1 MIGTGSVLVLG
12 AGPAGLACAHE
23 LAAAGLS
30 PIVLERNLQPGGLCR
45 TVRYEDCY
53 FDIGGHRFLSDSP
66 EVNAIW
72 RRTLGEDL
80 LRVRRKSRIFYRG
93 RFFDYPLN
101 ALNALRGLGPFEAAR
116 CLSSYVSARSR
127 GPASGEDFQSWMSAR
142 FGSRLFEIFFKTYT
156 EKVWGIPCSQLSG
169 DWADERVRGLS
180 LGEAVRRALLP
191 AFSGAP
197 KTLSSEFYYPR
208 RGPGQFCERYA
219 IDAERLGATMEYGR
233 SVLAVQREADR
244 IVSVSVDDGV
254 GGRQERSCAELF
266 SSIPLTTLV
275 GKIHPPPP
283 PSVLEACARLSFR
296 HFITVNL
303 IYEKRDLFPDNWIY
317 VHAPEVPF
325 GRVQNYRNWSRDM
338 VPSDRLTTLGVE
350 YFVSASDTPWAME
363 DEELLRRSVE
373 ELERMGLAPKVAY
386 RSGFVVRV
394 ANAYPVY
401 RLGYRESLEHV
412 LGYLSGLGNLH
423 LVGRAGLFRY
433 DNSDQAIL
441 TGLAAAR
448 AYLGAARSGARAETV
463 YA

>member
-1 MIGTGSVLVLG
+1 MTGTGSVLVLG

-45 TVRYEDCY
+45 MVRYEDCY

-191 AFSGAP
+191 AFSAAP
-197 KTLSSEFYYPR
+197 
-208 RGPGQFCERYA
+208 
-219 IDAERLGATMEYGR
+219 
-233 SVLAVQREADR
+233 
-244 IVSVSVDDGV
+244 
-254 GGRQERSCAELF
+254 
-266 SSIPLTTLV
+266 
-275 GKIHPPPP
+275 
-283 PSVLEACARLSFR
+283 
-296 HFITVNL
+296 
-303 IYEKRDLFPDNWIY
+303 
-317 VHAPEVPF
+317 
-325 GRVQNYRNWSRDM
+325 
-338 VPSDRLTTLGVE
+338 
-350 YFVSASDTPWAME
+350 
-363 DEELLRRSVE
+363 
-373 ELERMGLAPKVAY
+373 
-386 RSGFVVRV
+386 
-394 ANAYPVY
+394 
-401 RLGYRESLEHV
+401 
-412 LGYLSGLGNLH
+412 
-423 LVGRAGLFRY
+423 
-433 DNSDQAIL
+433 
-441 TGLAAAR
+441 
-448 AYLGAARSGARAETV
+448 
-463 YA
+463 